1 MHIQNNHT
9 VLQASKDGFFVF
21 MCSSHV
27 LHVSEMK
34 LKRIQGPK
42 PNMKENWKG
51 NLSLQINFALQFL
64 IFLEAVS
71 LFSLLSNSLSQGR
84 AVYSILSK

>member
-9 VLQASKDGFFVF
+9 DLQASKDGFFVF

-27 LHVSEMK
+27 LHMSEMK

-42 PNMKENWKG
+42 PNMKEN
-51 NLSLQINFALQFL
+51 
-64 IFLEAVS
+64 
-71 LFSLLSNSLSQGR
+71 
-84 AVYSILSK
+84 